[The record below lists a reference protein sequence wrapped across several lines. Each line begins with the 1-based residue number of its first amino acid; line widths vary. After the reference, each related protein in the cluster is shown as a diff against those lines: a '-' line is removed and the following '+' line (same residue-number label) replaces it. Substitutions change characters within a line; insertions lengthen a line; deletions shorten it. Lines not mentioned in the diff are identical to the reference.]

1 MLPLEEYTPLSKGDA
16 LNPDLTEELQY
27 SSTYGTPHFL
37 KWLKEHVQRVHAP
50 KYDDWNILC
59 TAGNTDGTDAV
70 MRACLDRGDHL
81 LVEEFGKY
89 PGRSGLIDLAYPGLL
104 SPAMSLGFKP
114 IGVPMD
120 SEGVNAGALDK
131 IMEEWDEV
139 KQGGPRPK
147 LIVLVP

>member
-1 MLPLEEYTPLSKGDA
+1 MTLSIPFANKSVLVPGVGGKSWDFCVSDKAYRPVRSTEDMLPLEEYTPLSKGDA

-89 PGRSGLIDLAYPGLL
+89 SR
-104 SPAMSLGFKP
+104 
-114 IGVPMD
+114 
-120 SEGVNAGALDK
+120 
-131 IMEEWDEV
+131 
-139 KQGGPRPK
+139 
-147 LIVLVP
+147 